1 MPYGSKLY
9 MCVSSLGLLANISHV
24 TDRMALLKEKLCNTS
39 RLIPEHGALLHSLP
53 NGTSEQVLDA
63 KEQTALANASLQ
75 RALERLEEL
84 RVRLEE
90 SSTAVAHAKTSISN
104 TNQLFSDSQSTG
116 ETNTSFRHPTMVLA
130 RL

>member
-1 MPYGSKLY
+1 M
-9 MCVSSLGLLANISHV
+9 
-24 TDRMALLKEKLCNTS
+24 T
-39 RLIPEHGALLHSLP
+39 LP
-53 NGTSEQVLDA
+53 VLPPVGTSEQVLDA
-63 KEQTALANASLQ
+63 KEQAALANASLQ

-84 RVRLEE
+84 RVRLEK
-90 SSTAVAHAKTSISN
+90 SSTAVAQAKTSISN